1 MHYFSMLRILAC
13 LGVLFCFSDS
23 MFHPA
28 NSLREKQ
35 ASQRGTESKNTKNE
49 KEATLSVNA
58 FQDDLQE
65 LLIRIPRRPDVS
77 DIYLK
82 HGLY

>member
-1 MHYFSMLRILAC
+1 
-13 LGVLFCFSDS
+13 

-49 KEATLSVNA
+49 KESKISVNA